1 MTTDLRSIG
10 MDYPSWRDAM
20 EAAIASDNLSVIG
33 EVRGGQLVR
42 FEDSSGARLHILGVE
57 PFSTYAG
64 FAGSPTVTAHVSS
77 VDDVLALVEIVEDDP
92 SSDNFDKV
100 IEVATCLL
108 SQGPMIVDA
117 GTQTFEHVALSAL
130 ATDFTLDASIEE
142 YEKRT
147 GATPTTLDFEG
158 AKAIVGDQVGKTS
171 PSATVKLA
179 GVINNSRKHVNELTG
194 KKFWVLNLALPTPMD
209 VLVPGGDEAP
219 QPGMVVSGT
228 FSLTGEIIPPQGC
241 GGGCGDGGCGC
252 GDGGCGGH

>member
-10 MDYPSWRDAM
+10 MDYSNWREAM
-20 EAAIASDNLSVIG
+20 EAAIASDNLSVLG

-42 FEDSSGARLHILGVE
+42 FEDPSGARLHMLGVE

-64 FAGSPTVTAHVSS
+64 FAGDPTVTAHVSS
-77 VDDVLALVEIVEDDP
+77 VDDVLALVEIVGDDP
-92 SSDNFDKV
+92 SSEDFDKV
-100 IEVATCLL
+100 IEIACCVLA
-108 SQGPMIVDA
+108 QGPMIVDA

-130 ATDFTLDASIEE
+130 ATDYAFDESAEE

-147 GATPTTLDFEG
+147 GEKPNKLNFVG
-158 AKAIVGDQVGKTS
+158 AKPLIGKQAGATS
-171 PSATVKLA
+171 PSAAVELA

-209 VLVPGGDEAP
+209 VLVPGGDVAP
-219 QPGMVVSGT
+219 QPGMVVSGK
-228 FSLTGEIIPPQGC
+228 FLLTGEIIAPQGC